1 MKKPDLRFRKPGQI
15 MEAAG
20 IAPAN
25 FDDFVSYF

>member
-1 MKKPDLRFRKPGQI
+1 MKKPGLRFRNPGQI
-15 MEAAG
+15 VEAG